1 MNADEA
7 FDEIFGAKQPK
18 HLTAGELRGILAM
31 LWLDGLNTGRAQYRA
46 ERAIIPEEVGE
57 YREPTE
63 VIRERLAEKQ
73 RQLKAREEFNYDSYS
88 ERCLLNDEWD
98 ARDLS

>member
-18 HLTAGELRGILAM
+18 HLTAGELRGILAA

-63 VIRERLAEKQ
+63 TIRRRLEEKQ
-73 RQLKAREEFNYDSYS
+73 RELQKKRDFDSYA